1 MVFLTK
7 QVTDSENHLTPRFK
21 VGREKRI
28 EIWYYRKKKKF
39 KEQHM
44 HSHSSKVF
52 GCLERKQNL
61 SSLLQR

>member
-28 EIWYYRKKKKF
+28 ELWYYRNKKKI
-39 KEQHM
+39 
-44 HSHSSKVF
+44 
-52 GCLERKQNL
+52 
-61 SSLLQR
+61 QRTTYAFTQQ

>member
-7 QVTDSENHLTPRFK
+7 PVTDSENHLTPR

-28 EIWYYRKKKKF
+28 ELWYYRNKKKKF

-44 HSHSSKVF
+44 HSNSSKVV

>member
-7 QVTDSENHLTPRFK
+7 QVTDSENHLTPR

-28 EIWYYRKKKKF
+28 ELWYYRNKKKF

-44 HSHSSKVF
+44 HSHSSKVV

-61 SSLLQR
+61 SRLLQR